1 MQHALVACSYYV
13 LDNAHLMIICM
24 SKLIA
29 TKHSKPIPDK
39 ANKLTVDLITPS
51 FFARTV
57 AKRAETKYEANLT
70 IFAMLHMRILHLIE
84 LAWLSIPPME
94 CALLQIYS
102 SPRNFNTPLSV
113 LMDNMALEYLP
124 LTY

>member
-1 MQHALVACSYYV
+1 
-13 LDNAHLMIICM
+13 MIICM

-57 AKRAETKYEANLT
+57 AKRAETKNEANLT
-70 IFAMLHMRILHLIE
+70 IFAMLHMRIPHIKHQTLLHLTE
-84 LAWLSIPPME
+84 LAWLGIPPME